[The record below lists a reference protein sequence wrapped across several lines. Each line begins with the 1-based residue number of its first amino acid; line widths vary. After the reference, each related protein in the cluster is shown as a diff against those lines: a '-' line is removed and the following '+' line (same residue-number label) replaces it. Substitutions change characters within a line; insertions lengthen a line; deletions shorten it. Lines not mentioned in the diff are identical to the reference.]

1 MSQSIAPFP
10 SKLSP
15 FHPKN
20 HFLRLLTSLRLIFH
34 SNTRLEEADI
44 PSRTTSVP
52 DQLVSPLL
60 GVNRSLL
67 IDPDAL
73 REHLIDL
80 VSHLPPLRPD
90 SYKWLEQGDLEVL
103 GERPIDAGGVADV
116 WVGMMGNRKIGI
128 KSYRYYSSS
137 DYLPTYVVSG
147 A

>member
-1 MSQSIAPFP
+1 MSQSTVLFP
-10 SKLSP
+10 SKLSS
-15 FHPKN
+15 FYPKN

-34 SNTRLEEADI
+34 PNTPLEGAGI
-44 PSRTTSVP
+44 PSRITSVP

-60 GVNRSLL
+60 RVDRPLP

-80 VSHLPPLRPD
+80 MSHLPPLLPD
-90 SYKWLEQGDLEVL
+90 SCKWLEQGDLEVL
-103 GERPIDAGGVADV
+103 GERPVDAGGVADV
-116 WVGMMGNRKIGI
+116 WVGMMGNRKIAI